1 MKKTLLVGTLALG
14 LLAACASKTVPTA
27 QQSGFLSDYSKL
39 QLVPN
44 TEDNGIKVYRY
55 VNPNFKRS
63 DYNAMMLDPVTI
75 YQKPGE
81 SITQDNINQVRHAL
95 SDSLREAAVKQFN
108 VVNQPSKGTARV
120 SVAITGAE
128 IDGDG
133 FKVTNLVPVSAVLT
147 LGAMATGLDN
157 KHAVLLVEA
166 KLTDSVSGV
175 LLGQSV
181 TELSSEKFR
190 NEVKT
195 KAQFQTLADNWVK
208 FTVKSAAGYKQQI
221 ESQTQVK

>member
-14 LLAACASKTVPTA
+14 LLAACASKTVPTT

-44 TEDNGIKVYRY
+44 NDDNGMKTYRY
-55 VNPNFKRS
+55 MNPNFKRS
-63 DYNAMMLDPVTI
+63 DYNALMLDPVTI

-81 SITQDNINQVRHAL
+81 SITQDNINQVRQAL
-95 SDSLREAAVKQFN
+95 SDSLREATVKQFN
-108 VVNQPSKGTARV
+108 VVNQASKGTARI

-128 IDGDG
+128 INGDG

-157 KHAVLLVEA
+157 KHAVLLIEA
-166 KLTDSVSGV
+166 KISDSLSGV
-175 LLGQSV
+175 ILGQSV

-190 NEVKT
+190 SEVKT
-195 KAQFQTLADNWVK
+195 KEQFQVLADTWVK
-208 FTVKSAAGYKQQI
+208 SAVKSAAGYKQQT